1 MGQPGKCSLVLII
14 ENIIIGEG
22 YAYDVTVQNNTRL
35 FMFYNGC
42 LACLVFKS

>member
-1 MGQPGKCSLVLII
+1 MDLLGKFSLVLNQII
-14 ENIIIGEG
+14 LLGEG

-35 FMFYNGC
+35 FMFYNGF